1 MDFRFVTRA
10 LSSRSAARITT
21 ALHENTDTDVDV
33 RLGGVSVDLD
43 DPARAAVLELLTQLA
58 TARAVAIGTV
68 EELLTTSQAAEVLGV
83 SDTYVRRLADAGDLP
98 IEMRGTHRRF
108 RLEDLLRHRDRFRSR
123 AAAADQPASRS
134 NCSDCNVMRSRN
146 AWPAAR
152 HSCSAS
158 M

>member
-21 ALHENTDTDVDV
+21 ALHENTDVDV

-43 DPARAAVLELLTQLA
+43 DSARAAVLELLTQLA

-108 RLEDLLRHRDRFRSR
+108 RLEDLLRHRDRFR
-123 AAAADQPASRS
+123 
-134 NCSDCNVMRSRN
+134 
-146 AWPAAR
+146 
-152 HSCSAS
+152 
-158 M
+158 

>member
-21 ALHENTDTDVDV
+21 ALHENTDTDTDVDV

-43 DPARAAVLELLTQLA
+43 DSARAAVLELLTQLA

-108 RLEDLLRHRDRFRSR
+108 RLEDLLRHRDRFR
-123 AAAADQPASRS
+123 
-134 NCSDCNVMRSRN
+134 
-146 AWPAAR
+146 
-152 HSCSAS
+152 
-158 M
+158 

>member
-21 ALHENTDTDVDV
+21 AMHENTDTDVDV

-43 DPARAAVLELLTQLA
+43 DSARAAVLELLTQLA

-108 RLEDLLRHRDRFRSR
+108 RLEDLLRHRDRFR
-123 AAAADQPASRS
+123 
-134 NCSDCNVMRSRN
+134 
-146 AWPAAR
+146 
-152 HSCSAS
+152 
-158 M
+158 